1 MSHVIHVC
9 VLETRGVNINEAE
22 GCSSAD
28 VGATYQVAIDRPPN
42 GVTTTSSDKMMYEF
56 GHSLFGPVG
65 KDLV

>member
-1 MSHVIHVC
+1 MKPKVA
-9 VLETRGVNINEAE
+9 VLPTLVLL
-22 GCSSAD
+22 
-28 VGATYQVAIDRPPN
+28 TQVAIDRPPN